1 MMKEYGGYF
10 ELEPFTG
17 LEYHHEGVM
26 RFNYCRT
33 ALQYLLAA
41 RKIRKIYLPYFICD
55 SVIIAVEQMNVAI
68 EYYPIDEQF
77 LPRFSQPVQEDE
89 LMLIVNYYGLL
100 TDGQLEEL
108 IARHGRVV
116 VDNTQ
121 AFFHKPPANAPAVYS
136 CRKFFGVP
144 DGGYLAAAIDGPLPE
159 GDRSEERLSFLVGRL
174 EDSASAHYSQYRTAE
189 EQAEQEG
196 IKTMSQFTRRILCG
210 IDYDKVIAIRRQNYA
225 QLHRLLGDINVFP
238 FPREPEVP
246 FMYPLMLAQD
256 AAEVRRYL
264 NSQKVYVPV
273 LWGNVLDMVDDASL
287 EAQLVTN
294 VLPLPIDQRYNEDD
308 MQEIAAIVKRG
319 IAQC

>member
-1 MMKEYGGYF
+1 MKEYGGYF

-33 ALQYLLAA
+33 ALQYLLSAK
-41 RKIRKIYLPYFICD
+41 KIRKIYLPYFICD
-55 SVIIAVEQMNVAI
+55 SVINAVEQMNIAI
-68 EYYPIDEQF
+68 EYYPIDERF
-77 LPRFSQPVQEDE
+77 LPRFSAKVQEDE
-89 LMLIVNYYGLL
+89 LLLIVNYYGLL
-100 TDGQLEEL
+100 TDQQIDTL
-108 IARHGRVV
+108 IARFGRVV

-121 AFFHKPPANAPAVYS
+121 AFFSRPPANAPAVYS

-144 DGGYLAAAIDGPLPE
+144 DGGYLAADVDGSLPE

-174 EDSASAHYSQYRTAE
+174 EDSASDHYTQYREAE
-189 EQAEQEG
+189 EQAERES
-196 IKTMSQFTRRILCG
+196 IKTMSRFTRRILCG
-210 IDYDKVIAIRRQNYA
+210 IDYDKVIGIRKQNYA
-225 QLHRLLGDINVFP
+225 QLHKLLGDVNVFP

-246 FMYPLMLAQD
+246 FMYPLMLAQN

-273 LWGNVLDMVDDASL
+273 LWGNVLDMVSEDSL
-287 EAQLVTN
+287 EAQFVKN
-294 VLPLPIDQRYNEDD
+294 VLPLPIDQRYNEND